1 METLCVVLTPVEPS
15 PSVREIPRLLRILEL
30 LSRVPMLSA
39 GPPITSPR
47 GFTGGWMTMAAC
59 RASRFRSA
67 TRFFG

>member
-1 METLCVVLTPVEPS
+1 METLCVVLPSLEPS

-47 GFTGGWMTMAAC
+47 GFTGGWMAMAAC
-59 RASRFRSA
+59 RPARFRSA